1 MLSLTF
7 WYFWRRKEARV
18 CVFNAGDKTMPHSD
32 GSLHVYSPFREDYPL
47 QLRTGRL
54 KPFHMRYF
62 SSYEDMEAYVEEL
75 KAGVLRE
82 KKNREEFTAQKK

>member
-1 MLSLTF
+1 
-7 WYFWRRKEARV
+7 
-18 CVFNAGDKTMPHSD
+18 
-32 GSLHVYSPFREDYPL
+32 
-47 QLRTGRL
+47 
-54 KPFHMRYF
+54 MRYF